1 MWHVQSLFSL
11 INRSP
16 RAATLMMRALTFQ
29 RFVDWS
35 FKHYLTIAPP
45 DFVSHGQA
53 ARGKWGSWT
62 APATKRSC
70 WPRGVTPTPSR
81 SSIAATHGRSR
92 AILVRRTGDP
102 EAAADLL
109 AETFAAALT
118 GLDRF
123 DPARGDAA
131 AWLYGIARHQLA
143 RRARHGAV
151 EERARRRLGWSAW
164 SCPTP
169 TCARSRRVTTP
180 TIALEGLPPD
190 QRAAVHA
197 RVVQEQDYA
206 QIAAA
211 SGSTEPA
218 VRQRVSRGL
227 ATLRSR
233 LAREEQR

>member
-1 MWHVQSLFSL
+1 MD
-11 INRSP
+11 RSSDE
-16 RAATLMMRALTFQ
+16 AL
-29 RFVDWS
+29 
-35 FKHYLTIAPP
+35 L
-45 DFVSHGQA
+45 QA
-53 ARGKWGSWT
+53 ARRDAEAFAEFYRRHARPLAGY
-62 APATKRSC
+62 
-70 WPRGVTPTPSR
+70 
-81 SSIAATHGRSR
+81 
-92 AILVRRTGDP
+92 LVRRTGDA

-109 AETFAAALT
+109 AETFASALT

-123 DPARGDAA
+123 DPSRGDGA

-143 RRARHGAV
+143 HRARRGAV
-151 EERARRRLGWSAW
+151 EERARRRLRMERLELSDADLRAIEA
-164 SCPTP
+164 CDDATV
-169 TCARSRRVTTP
+169 AM
-180 TIALEGLPPD
+180 EGLPPD

>member
-1 MWHVQSLFSL
+1 VVNVS
-11 INRSP
+11 SP
-16 RAATLMMRALTFQ
+16 SDEAL
-29 RFVDWS
+29 
-35 FKHYLTIAPP
+35 LL
-45 DFVSHGQA
+45 A
-53 ARGKWGSWT
+53 ARRDAEAFAEFYRRHARPLAGF
-62 APATKRSC
+62 
-70 WPRGVTPTPSR
+70 
-81 SSIAATHGRSR
+81 
-92 AILVRRTGDP
+92 LVRRTGDP

-109 AETFAAALT
+109 AETFAAALS

-143 RRARHGAV
+143 RRARRGSV
-151 EERARRRLGWSAW
+151 EERARRRLRMERLELTDADLRAIEA
-164 SCPTP
+164 CDDAT
-169 TCARSRRVTTP
+169 V
-180 TIALEGLPPD
+180 ALEGLPAD

-197 RVVQEQDYA
+197 RVVQEQNYGA
-206 QIAAA
+206 IAAE